1 MLVVPSCSRAIIR
14 EVFNQPLFPSWK
26 TSQVRGRNVW
36 ITSMSALCVIHSRNI
51 ADTPGR
57 RSAELRRRRCLEP
70 LAKSAPPR
78 AASSNSVSRSSAY
91 LQRISQ
97 DQERCPCS
105 RLLQLSLWLMTVS
118 VIYNVISSTRA
129 ILEPLCEI
137 TSEMSSQSVRRSSTV
152 RVPSL
157 PIFELNKNF
166 AQCLQNVSMIS
177 RYRTWSVSMVR
188 TPWNATSRLSSK
200 MWLLSR
206 VRVSSER
213 RQKSVAHVT

>member
-1 MLVVPSCSRAIIR
+1 M
-14 EVFNQPLFPSWK
+14 
-26 TSQVRGRNVW
+26 RGRNVW
-36 ITSMSALCVIHSRNI
+36 ITSMSALCVVHPTSKHCWHSLSE
-51 ADTPGR
+51 R
-57 RSAELRRRRCLEP
+57 RGT
-70 LAKSAPPR
+70 
-78 AASSNSVSRSSAY
+78 AASKVSGTTCKARVASCGFVEVVRVA

-105 RLLQLSLWLMTVS
+105 RLLQLSLWLMAVLF
-118 VIYNVISSTRA
+118 IYNVISSTRA
-129 ILEPLCEI
+129 ILVSLREI

-152 RVPSL
+152 RFPSL
-157 PIFELNKNF
+157 PIFALNKNY